1 MLNDLGKSLK
11 PKVRMFCEIY
21 LSNGGNGT
29 EAALEAGFGSRKDK
43 KARHVAEQT
52 ASRLLRRDDVQ
63 SYLKARTEEIYRH
76 IGLSPERVASELW
89 KLYQRSA
96 EGKEVLNKDGDPTG
110 VWAYDGKTA
119 MGCLKAL
126 GEHLGM
132 FKQTVQLNGNVNNPL
147 QNLSEEN
154 LMKLIA
160 GLEKGEQA

>member
-1 MLNDLGKSLK
+1 MLNDLEKLLK

-29 EAALEAGFGSRKDK
+29 EAALEAGFGERGN
-43 KARHVAEQT
+43 ANGRHVAAQT
-52 ASRLLRRDDVQ
+52 ASRLLRREDVKA
-63 SYLKARTEEIYRH
+63 YLDGRTKEIYEQ

-96 EGKEVLNKDGDPTG
+96 EGHEIIDKDGHHTG
-110 VWAYDGKTA
+110 EWSYDGKTA

-132 FKQTVQLNGNVNNPL
+132 FKPQLQLSGSVNNPL
-147 QNLSEEN
+147 QNLSEED
-154 LMKLIA
+154 LLRLIA
-160 GLEKGEQA
+160 GLEKGD